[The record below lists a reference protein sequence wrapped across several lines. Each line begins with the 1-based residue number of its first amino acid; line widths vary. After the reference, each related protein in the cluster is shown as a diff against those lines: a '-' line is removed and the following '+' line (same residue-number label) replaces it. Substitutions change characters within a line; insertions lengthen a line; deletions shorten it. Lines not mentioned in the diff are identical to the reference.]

1 MLTAAM
7 KRLNLETDRNFFKTI
22 FAIALPSA
30 FQGLVSLLVV
40 YLDDIMVSRISS
52 MEGLGV
58 PGIAQAAGNVGDIA
72 LAGVSQANAMTSL
85 FTAATLV
92 HMVAG
97 GFSPGNPAF
106 PFARTGRA
114 SPVAL

>member
-58 PGIAQAAGNVGDIA
+58 PGIAQAADPRGEIRFRSARRECTFDLSPEREYRLTTVR
-72 LAGVSQANAMTSL
+72 SR
-85 FTAATLV
+85 
-92 HMVAG
+92 
-97 GFSPGNPAF
+97 GFS
-106 PFARTGRA
+106 RRVRA
-114 SPVAL
+114 DY